1 MEQNS
6 VNSTLNKFKL
16 LSNIGKFLYVILAI
30 MLIYG
35 FFYSVN
41 WIFKSPPAMII
52 GSSCTLDSP
61 RPEQK
66 INLAAGFIF
75 NGWAFDKELK
85 ESPKDVSATFVST
98 DKKNYYTFS
107 LNRVQRPDVVNFF
120 KIDEAINSGFSKSIA
135 PDKILPGEYDIYI
148 TQRTS
153 NGLITLCSLGKHLF

>member
-1 MEQNS
+1 MYYG
-6 VNSTLNKFKL
+6 L
-16 LSNIGKFLYVILAI
+16 LQL
-30 MLIYG
+30 LI
-35 FFYSVN
+35 
-41 WIFKSPPAMII
+41 KCPAV
-52 GSSCTLDSP
+52 
-61 RPEQK
+61 K

-107 LNRVQRPDVVNFF
+107 LDRVQRPDVVNFF
-120 KIDEAINSGFSKSIA
+120 KIDEAINSGFSKNIV